1 MVIDSTAHSGIGQ
14 KSWVLSFQ
22 GDEVSAPRR
31 RNFDAFN
38 HRPLRPFGH
47 SERSPRRP
55 SLGLR
60 QRLGRASL
68 FRDDRPGS
76 GPPRKSPGPRRRP
89 LGRDAKAG
97 WRGSEPRR
105 SGIRDEAVAGASDNR
120 QFLESADF
128 NQAWPEIRTER
139 QVRKNSKSPGASGT
153 LD

>member
-1 MVIDSTAHSGIGQ
+1 MPLNSVPYFPISGELFSPALSGIGQ

-31 RNFDAFN
+31 RNFGALN
-38 HRPLRPFGH
+38 LRPFRHFGP

-55 SLGLR
+55 PLGLR
-60 QRLGRASL
+60 QGLGRASL

-97 WRGSEPRR
+97 WRGSEPGR
-105 SGIRDEAVAGASDNR
+105 SGVRDEAGAGVSD
-120 QFLESADF
+120 
-128 NQAWPEIRTER
+128 
-139 QVRKNSKSPGASGT
+139 
-153 LD
+153 